1 MFDLKDIAQEDVH
14 LFSYRELNI
23 LLDVN
28 SGSIHVLDD
37 AASDLFQAIMD
48 KEDMDTMIDKYGEAA
63 GQEAYQQL
71 LAIQAEGLLGS
82 KTDLDADSLLK
93 EASYIKSLCL
103 HVSHDCNL
111 RCKYCFAGTGDFGG
125 DRQLMSIDTA
135 KKAIDFLL
143 EASGPRPFCEVD
155 FFGGEPLMNFDV
167 VKDAVIYAKEA
178 SRKIGKEI
186 RLTLTTNGMLL
197 NEQVR
202 RFLVE
207 HKIKLVL
214 SLDGRAEVNDF
225 MRPTV
230 SGRGSYERI
239 IPNFQSM
246 VEELD
251 GMDYY
256 LRGTYTKHNL
266 DFSHDVEHMAGLGF
280 RELSVEPVV
289 APEKEAYAISEED
302 FSALSEEYDRLVDLY
317 LDYQQKG
324 DPFNFFHFNINLE
337 QGPCLS
343 KRLRGCG
350 AGFEYLAV
358 TPRGDLYPCHQFVGQ
373 TEFCLG
379 NVREGVKNKN
389 ISRTFKNTHIF
400 NKKECPRCWVRF
412 YCSGGCNA
420 NAYQQNGDLLT
431 PYKTECLVQKKR
443 LECAIYLKVK
453 GMLNAEGEV

>member
-1 MFDLKDIAQEDVH
+1 MFDLKNIAQENVH

-28 SGSIHVLDD
+28 SGSIHVLDG
-37 AASDLFQAIMD
+37 AASDLFQALME
-48 KEDMDTMIDKYGEAA
+48 KKVMNTVIDKYGETAV
-63 GQEAYQQL
+63 QEAYQQL
-71 LAIQAEGLLGS
+71 LAMQAEGLLGS
-82 KTDLDADSLLK
+82 KMDFDADSLLQDD
-93 EASYIKSLCL
+93 SYIKSLCL
-103 HVSHDCNL
+103 NISHDCNL

-125 DRQLMSIDTA
+125 DRQLMSFDTA
-135 KKAIDFLL
+135 KQAIDFLL
-143 EASGPRPFCEVD
+143 KASGPRPFCEVD

-167 VKDAVIYAKEA
+167 VKDTVIYAKEA
-178 SRKIGKEI
+178 ARKIDKEI

-207 HKIKLVL
+207 HKVKLVL
-214 SLDGRAEVNDF
+214 SLDGRAETNDF
-225 MRPTV
+225 MRPTA

-251 GMDYY
+251 GVDYY

-266 DFSHDVEHMAGLGF
+266 DFSHDVEHMASLGF

-289 APEKEAYAISEED
+289 ASKEEDYAISEED
-302 FSALSEEYDRLVDLY
+302 YPKVSKEYDRLVDLY

-324 DPFNFFHFNINLE
+324 DPFNFFHFNISLE

-343 KRLRGCG
+343 KRLRSCG

-358 TPRGDLYPCHQFVGQ
+358 TPQGDLYPCHQFVGQ
-373 TEFCLG
+373 PEFCLG
-379 NVREGVKNKN
+379 NVTEGVKDKS
-389 ISRTFKNTHIF
+389 ISQTFKNTHIF
-400 NKKECPRCWVRF
+400 NKKDCSKCWARF

-420 NAYQQNGDLLT
+420 NSYQQSGDLLT
-431 PYKTECLVQKKR
+431 PYKTGCLVQKKR
-443 LECAIYLKVK
+443 LECAIYLEVK
-453 GMLNAEGEV
+453 KMLHAEGEV